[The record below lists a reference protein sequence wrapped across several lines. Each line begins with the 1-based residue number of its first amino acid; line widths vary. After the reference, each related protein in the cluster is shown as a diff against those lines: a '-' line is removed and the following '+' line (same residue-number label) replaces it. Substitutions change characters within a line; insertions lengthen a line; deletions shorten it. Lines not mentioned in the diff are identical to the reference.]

1 MLCLPIPYSSR
12 VGISSPDSLLLPNLA
27 PSHGTEHNSCPTH
40 QKMILHTNL
49 LMFPF
54 HFLKFCLH
62 FCLFFFHLHQLLIL
76 GLKLFFLT
84 SDLKKRLHLQR
95 FETKI

>member
-1 MLCLPIPYSSR
+1 MLYLPIPHSSR

-27 PSHGTEHNSCPTH
+27 PSLGTEQNSCPAY
-40 QKMILHTNL
+40 QKLILDTNL

-84 SDLKKRLHLQR
+84 SDLKQRLHLQR
-95 FETKI
+95 FGVKM